1 MASDEVCKVV
11 SSIKMLGRSPF
22 PALFHEENVL
32 KTFHA
37 KSRATVNLNALNVC
51 SIHDKSAKE
60 IVIYVCNV
68 TFYDEI
74 HRSNYQIKQNDV
86 VSRMVR
92 GRTRTKTQEK
102 TGNSD
107 CAQFIA
113 DFCERLDEDEME
125 EQFEY

>member
-1 MASDEVCKVV
+1 
-11 SSIKMLGRSPF
+11 MLGRSLF
-22 PALFHEENVL
+22 PALFYEANVL

-37 KSRATVNLNALNVC
+37 KSRATVNLDSLNFC
-51 SIHDKSAKE
+51 SIHEKSAKE
-60 IVIYVCNV
+60 IVISYVCNV

-74 HRSNYQIKQNDV
+74 NRFNYQIKQNDV
-86 VSRMVR
+86 MSRMVR
-92 GRTRTKTQEK
+92 GRTRTKTREK

-113 DFCERLDEDEME
+113 DFCEGLDEDEME